1 MKTITQLFRT
11 VGPIQFFYRTNR
23 LQLDSKC
30 SVVLRA
36 IGMGPGHGQAV
47 AVLFLKRN
55 GTKRAKVTAA
65 LFLDWIDEKTFIPYA
80 FYHREQGTT
89 LQLYRKN
96 SRGWIV
102 GTRPAV
108 RSRLEELAKNWDAE
122 IMKALSLKRFCVPV
136 LHLAKVAA

>member
-1 MKTITQLFRT
+1 MKTITKLFRT

-23 LQLDSKC
+23 LQLDSEC
-30 SVVLRA
+30 SVVFRA
-36 IGMGPGHGQAV
+36 AGMGPEHGQAV

-80 FYHREQGTT
+80 FYHKEQGTT

-96 SRGWIV
+96 SRGRIV

-108 RSRLEELAKNWDAE
+108 RTRLEELAENWDTE
-122 IMKALSLKRFCVPV
+122 IMQALSLKRFCVPMLQV
-136 LHLAKVAA
+136 VK